1 MAFPGSI
8 YSPPGVYTQTNFESP
23 VTGLAATTRLPILIG
38 TGSEILTQ
46 VGLEVIRGSSSSTDT
61 RVVDED
67 ETGRAV
73 ANISLAGQITLG
85 SFNGVYDRI
94 QVRNYPIVTGAGTGT
109 VATDTSAVSV
119 TINGLPIVV
128 TQISGSTGVL
138 KLAVAPKAGD
148 VVLVTYYFDRTD
160 TRITDNLSEQVTP
173 TAPVIY
179 GQIGQNYQIL
189 TGVNDTLIFTVDDE
203 DTVNVTI
210 AASPAP
216 GWTAAQVCAFI
227 NSAATGTSLVASTAV
242 NNYGFT
248 VVLLTADRDIAIGSG
263 LANST
268 LGLSSGTSTARN
280 KTFYTFQRP
289 IVDGTDGGVTTTDPA
304 KVVAKVN
311 GVQVIPTAV
320 DGLNGAVVL
329 PFAPEVGATVTCEY
343 WFNSWQNTFD
353 YLANRGV
360 IDVTLC
366 GVTPD
371 RNDYIE
377 GTDFVLK
384 DDRIVWGTAYLVSSA
399 DHTAGSEFFDST
411 QIQPTLVDVQQFLA
425 PCTAVS
431 NTNVSPPVAS
441 ATQFVLP
448 LQPTTGN
455 GRDNPLGTTTF
466 NAVSNGRTD
475 LPTNRPDLVYAY
487 WGFSLQDALDRGRVQ
502 VSKVDGTT
510 NVITLVS
517 PVPVGATVYATFY
530 YNTIVDQDYTLAV
543 VNGAASGVG
552 TYTVQNAA
560 GAYLPTSTL
569 LSKSAG
575 LATIEIVF
583 PSGSER
589 LPDFRHESLLS
600 SDPTTYFS
608 GPVEEDVTVT
618 FATRAATLGKYTVPA
633 SGPYYAAIGTSDQF
647 RLKVDNSDLATGAA
661 GINLTE
667 PTGFASG
674 FFAQLVG
681 NEVVYDAASGGTT
694 FEIDASNNTV
704 DLLVDGI
711 LVQASADANATA
723 TVADY
728 ELAINRAANGDN
740 DSAQGGGA
748 GTITLAA
755 TASAQD
761 DYYAGWTIR
770 VTSGAASGD
779 TRTVTAY
786 DGTTKVAT
794 VDTNWTG
801 APVLGDDYCLTDPDT
816 LPQYV
821 AATSFDSQF
830 IISVNE
836 FDRLRLHYTGDT
848 TGASGVQTVTLTPGT
863 YVSAATLAAQIEAD
877 IAGVVGAGTFE
888 VYVTAN
894 GSGQL
899 VFSLLRDPT
908 DTTGYLEFIT
918 DGTPARD
925 FSIVAGISADS
936 TIGATGGQQ
945 MKMVHG
951 PIARSFAFGGTP
963 ALYDRLILRNRI
975 MPGGLNQLGSIYS
988 AGIPAQATLTT
999 LGGTGASLAGL
1010 TPNEVGYSGISATIL
1025 PASLASTISFVDGQ
1039 AASGQPVVTFYGAS
1053 ASAPDNRNF
1062 AFSLDGISVSLQ
1074 FTDATGTPIATG
1086 ASANVPLG
1094 PAGTANTI
1102 LNQIAA
1108 AMASAG
1114 LGASAAAVISAGY
1127 IKQEGCGI
1135 RLQSLL
1141 STASSVI
1148 AIGSGNGNSALGF
1161 SNGSTASATPLAVE
1175 VLVSGL
1181 MAQTAATFV
1190 NTVNDWASP
1199 VGNYFAVKALAKTVT
1214 DAVGAKYLFVQSQGT
1229 TGAGLTSSVAFATA
1243 TTASVTLPGVGL
1255 GVVSGDGNTGEAA
1268 ITGYYVTST
1277 DPVNGSG
1284 TANTSYLNSGTG
1296 QDGTVGQTYRDYV
1309 TGLTFTVL
1317 PRPGNIAYPS
1327 GSSFSIRVRNT
1338 ATTNATTPTNTI
1350 PGLQLLV
1357 LNTSGIATG
1366 DSAIVNTFKRTGAEP
1381 AVGDSYYVTYN
1392 YLKQDYST
1400 QLFTRMA
1407 TVEAAY
1413 GANTPQNPVVL
1424 AAYLAFLNGAVV
1436 VGIKQ
1441 VQKDLDENNDGLAE
1455 TASEAAYIAAIDSLA
1470 GTLPGGAFP
1479 SILTLL
1485 KGDSISLFS
1494 YLAKQCDI
1502 QSSIRYRAERTAVC
1516 GVSSGT
1522 SPTTITQYAQA
1533 IGRTRFRFVYPDVA
1547 TLTLSQ
1553 ADGTTTQYLVDG
1565 PFLASALVGSI
1576 VSPTVDVAT
1585 PWTNRRLFGFD
1596 RLARVLDAVQQNQI
1610 AVKGVT
1616 VLEDQNL
1623 VIRVR
1628 QGLTTDMTNVLTRT
1642 PTVIQIA
1649 DEVQQQTRA
1658 TLDRFIGIKF
1668 LPGITSQ
1675 IEGQLSNT
1683 LKLLVQAQIITAYTG
1698 VRAKVAD
1705 DDPTVAEVEA
1715 FYQPVFPLLYIVV
1728 TFNLRSSL

>member
-1 MAFPGSI
+1 MAFPSSI
-8 YSPPGVYTQTNFESP
+8 YAPPGVYTQTLFESP
-23 VTGLAATTRLPILIG
+23 VTGLAAATRLPIFIG
-38 TGSEILTQ
+38 TGSEILTN
-46 VGLEVIRGSSSSTDT
+46 VGLEIVRGSSGSTDT
-61 RVVDED
+61 RIVDED

-73 ANISLAGQITLG
+73 VSISPAGQITLG
-85 SFNGVYDRI
+85 NFNGVLDRI
-94 QVRNYPIVTGAGTGT
+94 QVRNFPIVTGDGTGT
-109 VATDTSAVSV
+109 IALDAASVSV
-119 TINGLPIVV
+119 TVNGQPVVV
-128 TQISGSTGVL
+128 TQISGATGVL
-138 KLAVAPKAGD
+138 KLSVAPQFGD

-160 TRITDNLSEQVTP
+160 TRITDDLSEQVTP
-173 TAPVIY
+173 TAPIIY
-179 GQIGQNYQIL
+179 GQINQNYIIL

-203 DTVNVTI
+203 DSVNVTI

-227 NSAATGTSLVASTAV
+227 NSAATGTSLVATTAV
-242 NNYGFT
+242 NNFGFT
-248 VVLLTADRDIAIGSG
+248 VVQLTADRDITIGSG

-268 LGLSSGTSTARN
+268 LGFSSGASTARN

-289 IVDGTDGGVTTTDPA
+289 IVDGTDGGVTTTDPSD
-304 KVVAKVN
+304 VVVKVN
-311 GVQVIPTAV
+311 GTQVIPTAV
-320 DGLNGAVVL
+320 AGLNGAVVL

-353 YLANRGV
+353 YLQNRGV
-360 IDVTLC
+360 IDVLLC

-384 DDRIVWGTAYLVSSA
+384 DDRIVWGTAFLVSSA
-399 DHTAGSEFFDST
+399 DHTAGSAFFDST

-425 PCTAVS
+425 PCTAVA

-448 LQPTTGN
+448 LTPTTGN
-455 GRDNPLGTTTF
+455 GRDNPLGTATF

-475 LPTNRPDLVYAY
+475 LPTNRPDLVFAY

-502 VSKVDGTT
+502 VSKVDGNT
-510 NVITLVS
+510 NTITLVN
-517 PVPVGATVYATFY
+517 PVPVGATVYASFY

-560 GAYLPTSTL
+560 GTLLPTSTL

-600 SDPTTYFS
+600 SDPTTYFV

-618 FATRAATLGKYTVPA
+618 FTTRAATLGKYTVPS
-633 SGPYYAAIGTSDQF
+633 SGPYYAALGTSDRF
-647 RLKVDNSDLATGAA
+647 RLLVDGANLVTGNA
-661 GINLTE
+661 GINLSE
-667 PTGFASG
+667 PTGFSSG
-674 FFAQLVG
+674 FFAQVVG

-694 FEIDASNNTV
+694 FEIDAANNSV

-723 TVADY
+723 TIADY
-728 ELAINRAANGDN
+728 EFAINRAANGDN
-740 DSAQGGGA
+740 DTAQAGA
-748 GTITLAA
+748 TTANITLAA

-761 DYYAGWTIR
+761 DYYVGWTIR
-770 VTSGAASGD
+770 ITSGAASGD
-779 TRTVTAY
+779 SRTVSAY
-786 DGTTKVAT
+786 NGTTKVA
-794 VDTNWTG
+794 VVSVVFSAAPG
-801 APVLGDDYCLTDPDT
+801 AADYCLTNPDT
-816 LPQYV
+816 LPQY
-821 AATSFDSQF
+821 AAASSFDSQF
-830 IISVNE
+830 IISANE
-836 FDRLRLHYTGDT
+836 FDQIRFAYNGDT
-848 TGASGVQTVTLTPGT
+848 TGASGTLTVTLTPGT
-863 YVSAATLAAQIEAD
+863 YVSASTLAAQIESD

-888 VYVTAN
+888 VLVAAN
-894 GSGQL
+894 GNGQL

-908 DTTGYLEFIT
+908 DTTGFLEFIT
-918 DGTPARD
+918 NATPARD
-925 FSIVAGISADS
+925 FAIVAGVSAAAAVS
-936 TIGATGGQQ
+936 GQQ
-945 MKMVHG
+945 MKLVHG
-951 PIARSFAFGGTP
+951 PVARSFAFGGTP

-975 MPGGLNQLGSIYS
+975 MPGGINASGSIYS
-988 AGIPAQATLTT
+988 AGIPAQATLQI

-1010 TPNEVGYSGISATIL
+1010 TPNEIGYSGVSATIL
-1025 PASLASTISFVDGQ
+1025 PANLASSISFTDGQ
-1039 AASGQPVVTFYGAS
+1039 SASGQPLVTFYGAS
-1053 ASAPDNRNF
+1053 AAEPDNRNF
-1062 AFSLDGISVSLQ
+1062 AFSLDGIAVSLQ
-1074 FTDATGTPIATG
+1074 FTDASGNPIASG
-1086 ASANVPLG
+1086 ASADVPLG
-1094 PAGTANTI
+1094 PAGSVNTV

-1135 RLQSLL
+1135 RFLSLL

-1148 AIGSGNGNSALGF
+1148 AIGTGSANGVLGF
-1161 SNGSTASATPLAVE
+1161 SNNTTASSTPLAVE

-1181 MAQTAATFV
+1181 MAQTAA
-1190 NTVNDWASP
+1190 NLPDTVNDWTSP
-1199 VGNYFAVKALAKTVT
+1199 SATYFAEEALAKTVT

-1229 TGAGLTSSVAFATA
+1229 AGAGLTSSVAFATA
-1243 TTASVTLPGVGL
+1243 TSASVTLPGVGL
-1255 GVVSGDGNTGEAA
+1255 GIISGDGNTGEAA
-1268 ITGYYVTST
+1268 ITGFYVLST

-1284 TANTSYLNSGTG
+1284 TANTSYLNSGAG

-1317 PRPGNIAYPS
+1317 PRPGNASYPV
-1327 GSSFSIRVRNT
+1327 GSSFVIRVRNT

-1366 DSAIVNTFKRTGAEP
+1366 DSATVNTFKRTGAEP
-1381 AVGDSYYVTYN
+1381 AVGDIYYATYQ

-1400 QLFTRMA
+1400 QLFTRLA

-1413 GANTPQNPVVL
+1413 GVNSPENPVVL
-1424 AAYLAFLNGAVV
+1424 AAYLAFLNGAIVT
-1436 VGIKQ
+1436 GIKQ
-1441 VQKDLDENNDGLAE
+1441 VQKDIDDNNDGVPE
-1455 TASEAAYIAAIDSLA
+1455 TASEAAYIAAIDSLN
-1470 GTLPGGAFP
+1470 GTLPGGALP

-1485 KGDSISLFS
+1485 KGDSLTLFS

-1516 GVSSGT
+1516 GVSAGT
-1522 SPTTITQYAQA
+1522 SPVTVTQYAQA
-1533 IGRTRFRFVYPDVA
+1533 IARTRFRLVYPDVA
-1547 TLTLSQ
+1547 TLTLSR
-1553 ADGTTTQYLVDG
+1553 ADGATQQYLVDG
-1565 PFLASALVGSI
+1565 TFLASALIGSL
-1576 VSPTVDVAT
+1576 VSPTTDVAT

-1596 RLARVLDAVQQNQI
+1596 RLARTLDAVQQNQI

-1616 VLEDQNL
+1616 ILEDQNL

-1642 PTVIQIA
+1642 PTVITIA

-1668 LPGITSQ
+1668 LPGVTTQ
-1675 IEGQLSNT
+1675 IEGQLGNT
-1683 LKLLVQAQIITAYTG
+1683 LKLLVQAQIIAAYTG
-1698 VRAKVAD
+1698 IRAKVAD